1 MVFISINSMRACTS
15 CGRLTSSLNEKC
27 GVCINL
33 SKSSTSKKRKLQED
47 NDSTFMEPY
56 NERQIKFQKRLLFES
71 HGSTDDES
79 TDCPFN
85 RSFTTT
91 DSDDDNRTLTP
102 VSGSHYDMI
111 SPSSSYSDKSEKF
124 RKQDGLSLLLEALIR
139 TDSSFSVDT
148 PDDTDKLSVSSEKT
162 GVDEIDGTESSRSGV
177 KRPAFLSMSDAER
190 WAMMYDALLEYGR
203 ENLTCNTPNS
213 HECVTRT
220 GMSVKLGTWLSTQR
234 QLKRKGNLRPE
245 REAQLQELVDKGML
259 CWAMPS
265 IAFPDDEK
273 WTMMY
278 NALVQFGTTYGH
290 CNVPYSHESTLED
303 GTTAKLGA
311 WLRKQREQK
320 KKGILRPDRN
330 ARLQELVDAHMLRLP
345 CSHFTDDSHWMHML
359 EMLEDYGAKHSHCN
373 VPTVYEAMG
382 DDGQPVRLGLWVRKQ
397 RELKKKCSLRPERVK
412 ALQELVDRN
421 MFQWEAPNYSPS
433 EDDKWNKMLEI
444 LVRYCQQYGHCNVS
458 SAHETVSATGN
469 TIKLGA
475 WLSQQRHHHKK
486 GKLRADREAKLQ
498 VLVDKGKLNWGMRC
512 EGVKFGTWVPA
523 DTTSAGMKISS
534 L

>member
-1 MVFISINSMRACTS
+1 MRACTS

-33 SKSSTSKKRKLQED
+33 SKSSSSKKRKLQED

-245 REAQLQELVDKGML
+245 REAQLQELVDKGLL

-265 IAFPDDEK
+265 IASPDDEK
-273 WTMMY
+273 WTIMY
-278 NALVQFGTTYGH
+278 NALVEYGQMYKQ
-290 CNVPYSHESTLED
+290 CNVPYSHDSVLED
-303 GTTAKLGA
+303 GSTVKLGA

-320 KKGILRPDRN
+320 KKGSLRPDRDR
-330 ARLQELVDAHMLRLP
+330 RLQKLVDANMLRMP
-345 CSHFTDDSHWMHML
+345 SPHASDDDQWFGMFEVLM
-359 EMLEDYGAKHSHCN
+359 EYCAKHGHCN
-373 VPTVYEAMG
+373 VPQSHEFQSR
-382 DDGQPVRLGLWVRKQ
+382 DGNLVRLGAWLRKQ
-397 RELKKKCSLRPERVK
+397 RELKKKGSLRHERVTV
-412 ALQELVDRN
+412 LQELVDKN
-421 MFQWEAPNYSPS
+421 QFQWEAPNHCPS
-433 EDDKWNKMLEI
+433 DDDKWDGMLEALI
-444 LVRYCQQYGHCNVS
+444 RYSEKFGHCNLS
-458 SAHETVSATGN
+458 SGLEFDIYDGTTV
-469 TIKLGA
+469 KLGA